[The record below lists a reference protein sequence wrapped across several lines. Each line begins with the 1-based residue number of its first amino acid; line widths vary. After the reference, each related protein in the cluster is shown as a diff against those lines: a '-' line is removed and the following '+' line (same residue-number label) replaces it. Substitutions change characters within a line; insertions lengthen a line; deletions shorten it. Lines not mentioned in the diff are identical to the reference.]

1 MNKIEIKELI
11 TEIDR
16 SDYESA
22 VAKLS
27 TLNPNFKPLLTYSK
41 FDKNADIIFHGLGR
55 NVSSCLEIKIFFR

>member
-22 VAKLS
+22 VKKLS
-27 TLNPNFKPLLTYSK
+27 TFSQY
-41 FDKNADIIFHGLGR
+41 FD
-55 NVSSCLEIKIFFR
+55 